1 MDGTVLGLGSD
12 LSRGQVA
19 ARRTMSMHPIL
30 QGAAIGGYLFI
41 LGLIYGRWRLTAV
54 HKAFLA
60 FLWAALGWAS
70 VTFFLSMPV
79 SQGHELLAKHVGAV
93 FWIPL
98 NFWVLRFTYVLLG
111 RKRDAVY
118 FGLGVMVPISLALYL
133 GTDLALAGVKRYE
146 WGVAA
151 VRGPLHLPIVG
162 MSALC
167 ALVAFA
173 NMVAGW
179 RRATSPAQRK
189 PLALMIL
196 GSGLAIIAAFTAN
209 LVMPVFFGLTGFPEL
224 GSYAVFLLS
233 PFLYLAIVRYDFLRI
248 RVPLV
253 AEDLFQNSADGILLI
268 DAEGQVSRSNPAAR
282 SLLSMEVDGLA
293 VERLLQRFHLDKRG
307 GEHLHVGDGDG
318 RRVLQLSRTT
328 QIRYGADVGQILVLR
343 DVTAQKRAEE
353 VLRKSRDRLRL
364 QVKERTEELVHAQ
377 KMEAIGTIAG
387 GFAHDFNNLLAAIV
401 GFATASKSDL
411 PEGHC
416 VQGDLDEIL
425 LAANRGRS
433 IVKQLMSIS
442 RRRPPH
448 RSVVEG
454 ARAVAEVI
462 KLLEVSTPAN
472 VTLRF
477 IEKTSHAVRAD
488 PSQLGQVLLNM
499 ATNSFQAMAAKGGTL
514 KLEVDVAELQEGK
527 AFDGFQRLPE
537 GNYLQITV
545 SDDGP
550 GMLPEVAKRAFD
562 PFFTTKPAEEGTGLG
577 LATARRIVK
586 EHGGAI
592 VLETA
597 PGKGCTAR
605 IYLPCA
611 EGSVR
616 DEHREEPAVPTGTE
630 RIWFVD
636 DAEQVTRAASRM
648 LEPLGYCVRTFCDPE
663 EALTAFKESPEDV
676 DLLFTDQAMP
686 HLSGTELAE
695 AMLAIRP
702 ELPILLVT
710 GYAVP
715 RERVLA
721 EHVGIRSVLF
731 KPLDR
736 AALATAVRYQLDAP
750 AATGTRSERPLA
762 SLPN

>member
-1 MDGTVLGLGSD
+1 
-12 LSRGQVA
+12 
-19 ARRTMSMHPIL
+19 MSMHPIL

-41 LGLIYGRWRLTAV
+41 LGLIYGRWRLTVV

-70 VTFFLSMPV
+70 VTFFLSLPI

-98 NFWVLRFTYVLLG
+98 NFWILRFTYVLLD
-111 RKRDAVY
+111 RRRDAVY
-118 FGLGVMVPISLALYL
+118 FGLGALVAISLALYL
-133 GTDLALAGVKRYE
+133 GTDLALAGVNRYE

-162 MSALC
+162 ISALC

-179 RRATSPAQRK
+179 RRAPSPAQRR

-196 GSGLAIIAAFTAN
+196 GSGLTIIAAFTAN
-209 LVMPVFFGLTGFPEL
+209 LVMPVFFSLTGFPEL

-253 AEDLFQNSADGILLI
+253 AEDLFQNSADGILLV
-268 DAEGQVSRSNPAAR
+268 DAEGHVSRSNPAAR
-282 SLLSMEVDGLA
+282 SLLSMEVDGGLT
-293 VERLLQRFHLDKRG
+293 VERLLQRFRVDKRS
-307 GEHLHVGDGDG
+307 GEHLHVGDGDS

-343 DVTAQKRAEE
+343 DVTAQKNAEE

-364 QVKERTEELVHAQ
+364 QVKERTEELDHAQ

-433 IVKQLMSIS
+433 IVKQLMSFS
-442 RRRPPH
+442 RRRPAH
-448 RSVVEG
+448 RSIVEG
-454 ARAVAEVI
+454 ANAVAEVV
-462 KLLEVSTPAN
+462 KLLEVSVPAN
-472 VTLRF
+472 VTLQF
-477 IEKTSHAVRAD
+477 IETASHAVRAD

-499 ATNSFQAMAAKGGTL
+499 ATNSFQAMASKGGTL
-514 KLEVDVAELQEGK
+514 KLEVDVAELREAK
-527 AFDGFQRLPE
+527 EFDGFQRLPE

-545 SDDGP
+545 VDDGP

-597 PGKGCTAR
+597 PGGGCTAR
-605 IYLPCA
+605 IYLPCT

-616 DEHREEPAVPTGTE
+616 DEHREELAVPTGTE

-648 LEPLGYCVRTFCDPE
+648 LEPLGYHVRTFCDPE
-663 EALTAFKESPEDV
+663 DALSAFKKAPEDV
-676 DLLFTDQAMP
+676 DLVFTDQAMP

-695 AMLAIRP
+695 SMLAIRP

-721 EHVGIRSVLF
+721 DHVGIRSVLF

-736 AALATAVRYQLDAP
+736 AALATAVRHQLDAP
-750 AATGTRSERPLA
+750 APTNALSERPPA

>member
-1 MDGTVLGLGSD
+1 
-12 LSRGQVA
+12 
-19 ARRTMSMHPIL
+19 MSMHPIL

-41 LGLIYGRWRLTAV
+41 LGLIYGRWRLTVV

-70 VTFFLSMPV
+70 VTFFLSLPI

-98 NFWVLRFTYVLLG
+98 NFWILRFTYVLLD
-111 RKRDAVY
+111 RRRDAVY
-118 FGLGVMVPISLALYL
+118 FGLAALVAISLALYL
-133 GTDLALAGVKRYE
+133 GTDLALAGVNRYE

-162 MSALC
+162 ISALC
-167 ALVAFA
+167 AIVAFA

-179 RRATSPAQRK
+179 RRALSPAQRR
-189 PLALMIL
+189 PLVLMIL
-196 GSGLAIIAAFTAN
+196 GSGLTFITAFTAN

-233 PFLYLAIVRYDFLRI
+233 PFLYFAIVRYDFLRI

-268 DAEGQVSRSNPAAR
+268 DAEGHVSRSNPAAR
-282 SLLSMEVDGLA
+282 SLLSMEVDGGLA
-293 VERLLQRFHLDKRG
+293 VERLLQRFHVDKRS
-307 GEHLHVGDGDG
+307 GEHLHVGDGDN

-343 DVTAQKRAEE
+343 DVTAQKNAEE

-364 QVKERTEELVHAQ
+364 QVKERTEELDHAQ

-387 GFAHDFNNLLAAIV
+387 GFAHAFNNLLAALV

-433 IVKQLMSIS
+433 IVKQLMSFS
-442 RRRPPH
+442 RRRPAH
-448 RSVVEG
+448 RSIVEG
-454 ARAVAEVI
+454 ARAVAEVV
-462 KLLEVSTPAN
+462 KLLEVSVPAN

-477 IEKTSHAVRAD
+477 IETASHAVRAD

-499 ATNSFQAMAAKGGTL
+499 ATNSFQAMASKGGIL
-514 KLEVDVAELQEGK
+514 KLEVDVAELQEAK
-527 AFDGFQRLPE
+527 EFDGFQRLPE

-545 SDDGP
+545 ADDGP

-597 PGKGCTAR
+597 PGGGCTAR

-616 DEHREEPAVPTGTE
+616 DEHREELAVPTGTE

-648 LEPLGYCVRTFCDPE
+648 LEPLGYRVRTFCDPE
-663 EALTAFKESPEDV
+663 DALSAFKQAPEDV
-676 DLLFTDQAMP
+676 DLVFTDQAMP

-695 AMLAIRP
+695 SMLAIRP

-721 EHVGIRSVLF
+721 DHVGIRSVLF

-736 AALATAVRYQLDAP
+736 AALATAVRHQLDAP
-750 AATGTRSERPLA
+750 APTKTRSERPLP